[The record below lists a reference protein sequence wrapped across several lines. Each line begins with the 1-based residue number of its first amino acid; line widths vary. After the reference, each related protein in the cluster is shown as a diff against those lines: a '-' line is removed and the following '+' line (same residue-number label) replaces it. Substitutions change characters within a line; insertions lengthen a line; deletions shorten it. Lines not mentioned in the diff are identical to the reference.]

1 MVEAPGE
8 KFCLHVRG
16 PLHGVTRQRLAA
28 LTAAAG
34 GCLAATP
41 SARVNLL
48 CFAHSTAAKSLSEGT
63 VIELPP
69 RVPRGCRVV
78 SELTLKR
85 LIGLAPPLPPENRTL
100 GAAELAQRARLP
112 LETVRCLALYDVVE
126 PADDAFGYR
135 DLLAAREVARLLK
148 AELPLSAIVQAA
160 IALRRSG
167 RTLSDTR
174 LSEAPWGEVL
184 QEVAGRF
191 ARLDGQFTLPLAE
204 SLETLDEVFE
214 RAEEMERKGNL
225 EEAERLYRLAVRI
238 DRTDPVLPFN
248 LGNVLDAQHRRAE
261 AALAYQQAIA
271 RDPGFAEAWLNLG
284 LLRESAGEV
293 RAATDCY
300 YSALAARSDYADALF
315 NLALLLTRDEQYE
328 AALSLWDRFLDLTP
342 GGKEAPQARRL
353 ATLCRM
359 HVKPGPGAGRSPCG
373 EGSATS

>member
-16 PLHGVTRQRLAA
+16 SLYGVTRQRLAA

-63 VIELPP
+63 VIEVPP

-214 RAEEMERKGNL
+214 RAEEMERKGNV
-225 EEAERLYRLAVRI
+225 EEAERLYRLA
-238 DRTDPVLPFN
+238 
-248 LGNVLDAQHRRAE
+248 VLDAQHRRAE